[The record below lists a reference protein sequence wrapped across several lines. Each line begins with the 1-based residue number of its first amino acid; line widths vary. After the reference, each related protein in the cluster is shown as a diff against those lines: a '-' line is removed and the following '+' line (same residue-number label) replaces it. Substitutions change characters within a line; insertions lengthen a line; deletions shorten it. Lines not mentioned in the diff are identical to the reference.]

1 MAMANGSTTIT
12 DSSSNAVSVIPYG
25 NTAISTAQSK
35 FGGSSIYFDGTGDYA
50 LPAAGAGFTFG
61 LDAFTIETWIYLM
74 EIMLYSFRQQR
85 PAPLPN
91 RIRLSNGFTRYA
103 HQPPT
108 AEEILDAG
116 YVAYTE
122 PAYDAATEQL
132 LWVDGAYVIEA
143 LPPPI
148 PTPRWVDFSAI
159 VMSLPAINVMLGAV
173 LQAAPGLYGG
183 LVVGL
188 QNASEGDSRVFL
200 NSWNAAFAMGLLSAE
215 LIVTVQEIATEYDL
229 PEAFIEALEPTQ

>member
-1 MAMANGSTTIT
+1 
-12 DSSSNAVSVIPYG
+12 
-25 NTAISTAQSK
+25 
-35 FGGSSIYFDGTGDYA
+35 
-50 LPAAGAGFTFG
+50 
-61 LDAFTIETWIYLM
+61 
-74 EIMLYSFRQQR
+74 MLYSFRQQR
-85 PAPLPN
+85 PAALPF

-116 YVAYTE
+116 YVGPYTE
-122 PAYDAATEQL
+122 PAYDAVTEQL

-148 PTPRWVDFSAI
+148 PTPRWVDFSAAI
-159 VMSLPAINVMLGAV
+159 MAMPAINVMLGAV

-200 NSWNAAFAMGLLSAE
+200 NSWHAAIAMTLVTAE
-215 LIVTVQEIATEYDL
+215 LITTVQQIAGEYDL
-229 PEAFIEALEPTQ
+229 PQEFINALSLS

>member
-1 MAMANGSTTIT
+1 
-12 DSSSNAVSVIPYG
+12 
-25 NTAISTAQSK
+25 
-35 FGGSSIYFDGTGDYA
+35 
-50 LPAAGAGFTFG
+50 
-61 LDAFTIETWIYLM
+61 
-74 EIMLYSFRQQR
+74 MLYSFRQQR

-143 LPPPI
+143 LASPNSNTALGGFLSHRDEPASHQHHARRRAASCTWPI
-148 PTPRWVDFSAI
+148 RRPGGW
-159 VMSLPAINVMLGAV
+159 PA
-173 LQAAPGLYGG
+173 
-183 LVVGL
+183 
-188 QNASEGDSRVFL
+188 NASEGDSRVFL

-215 LIVTVQEIATEYDL
+215 LIVTMQEIAAEYDL
-229 PEAFIEALEPTQ
+229 PESFIDALG

>member
-1 MAMANGSTTIT
+1 
-12 DSSSNAVSVIPYG
+12 
-25 NTAISTAQSK
+25 
-35 FGGSSIYFDGTGDYA
+35 
-50 LPAAGAGFTFG
+50 
-61 LDAFTIETWIYLM
+61 
-74 EIMLYSFRQQR
+74 MLYSLRNQR

-91 RIRLSNGFTRYA
+91 RIRLSDGFTRYA

-116 YVAYTE
+116 YIAYVE

-148 PTPRWVDFSAI
+148 PTPRWVDFSAAI
-159 VMSLPAINVMLGAV
+159 MAMPAINVMLGAV

-200 NSWNAAFAMGLLSAE
+200 NSWHAAIAMMLVAEE
-215 LIVTVQEIATEYDL
+215 LITTVQGVAGEYDL
-229 PEAFIEALEPTQ
+229 PQKFIDAL

>member
-1 MAMANGSTTIT
+1 
-12 DSSSNAVSVIPYG
+12 
-25 NTAISTAQSK
+25 
-35 FGGSSIYFDGTGDYA
+35 
-50 LPAAGAGFTFG
+50 
-61 LDAFTIETWIYLM
+61 
-74 EIMLYSFRQQR
+74 MLYSFRQQR
-85 PAPLPN
+85 PAPLPD
-91 RIRLSNGFTRYA
+91 RIRLSNGFTRYK

-148 PTPRWVDFSAI
+148 PTPRWVDFSAAI
-159 VMSLPAINVMLGAV
+159 MAMPAINVMLGAV

-200 NSWNAAFAMGLLSAE
+200 NSWHAAIAMTLVSEE
-215 LIVTVQEIATEYDL
+215 LITTVQGLAGEYDL
-229 PEAFIEALEPTQ
+229 PQEFIDAL

>member
-1 MAMANGSTTIT
+1 
-12 DSSSNAVSVIPYG
+12 
-25 NTAISTAQSK
+25 
-35 FGGSSIYFDGTGDYA
+35 
-50 LPAAGAGFTFG
+50 
-61 LDAFTIETWIYLM
+61 
-74 EIMLYSFRQQR
+74 MLYSFRQQR
-85 PAPLPN
+85 PAPLPD

-122 PAYDAATEQL
+122 PTYDAATEQL
-132 LWVDGAYVIEA
+132 LWVNGAYVIEA

-148 PTPRWVDFSAI
+148 PTPRWVDFSAAI
-159 VMSLPAINVMLGAV
+159 MAMPAVNVMLGAV

-200 NSWNAAFAMGLLSAE
+200 NSWHAAIAMTLVSEE
-215 LIVTVQEIATEYDL
+215 LITTVQGVAGEFDL
-229 PEAFIEALEPTQ
+229 PQKFIDAL

>member
-1 MAMANGSTTIT
+1 
-12 DSSSNAVSVIPYG
+12 
-25 NTAISTAQSK
+25 
-35 FGGSSIYFDGTGDYA
+35 
-50 LPAAGAGFTFG
+50 
-61 LDAFTIETWIYLM
+61 
-74 EIMLYSFRQQR
+74 MLYSFRQQR

-132 LWVDGAYVIEA
+132 LWKNGAYVIEA

-159 VMSLPAINVMLGAV
+159 VMSLPAINVMLSAV
-173 LQAAPGLYGG
+173 LQAAPGLCGG
-183 LVVGL
+183 MWVGL
-188 QNASEGDSRVFL
+188 DKASEGDSRVFL
-200 NSWNAAFAMGLLSAE
+200 NAWTTSYAMGLLSAE
-215 LIVTVQEIATEYDL
+215 LITTVKGIAGEYDL
-229 PEAFIEALEPTQ
+229 PEAFIDALG

>member
-1 MAMANGSTTIT
+1 
-12 DSSSNAVSVIPYG
+12 
-25 NTAISTAQSK
+25 
-35 FGGSSIYFDGTGDYA
+35 
-50 LPAAGAGFTFG
+50 
-61 LDAFTIETWIYLM
+61 
-74 EIMLYSFRQQR
+74 MLYSIRQQR

-116 YVAYTE
+116 YIAYTE

-148 PTPRWVDFSAI
+148 PTPRWVDYSAVI
-159 VMSLPAINVMLGAV
+159 MALPAANLMLAAV

-188 QNASEGDSRVFL
+188 QQASEGDSRVFL
-200 NSWNAAFAMGLLSAE
+200 SSWQAAYAMDLLTPE
-215 LIVTVQEIATEYDL
+215 LITTVQELATEYDL
-229 PEAFIEALEPTQ
+229 PEVFIDSLAP